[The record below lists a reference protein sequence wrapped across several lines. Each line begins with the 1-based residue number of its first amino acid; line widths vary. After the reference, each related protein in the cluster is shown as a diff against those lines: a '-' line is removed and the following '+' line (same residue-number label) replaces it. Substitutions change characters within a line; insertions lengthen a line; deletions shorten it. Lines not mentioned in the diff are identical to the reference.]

1 MYLLVP
7 CSAPGLGTPQIKN
20 EQNLNEKPAFQADSA
35 HFPGQRKFTQNLKW
49 VPTLSAESIPTSIWN
64 LFQNHCHFTGPHFH
78 MVFSYSVVCL
88 NDLVSDF
95 SSPSDLIWSLQSSL
109 KIFSRHIFRMN
120 FCLFAHFRL
129 RRFLLLPSSDLKPH
143 VCWLFIAF
151 LLRRFLI
158 STVQSASFWT
168 PSAFAAPDFSEN
180 AVGSEL
186 LKICCLKLLLLCQLR
201 VFFVRSL
208 ILPDWKKCFPDI
220 LPIAVSA
227 LNFWSAVIFRNWLF
241 GSDRFPA
248 WFSVLFQDLAS
259 PDTESGKIRNPYVYF
274 GLYPLCLD
282 SACLAVGV
290 SVFPLLYSLYMA
302 NRILSTILLL
312 FSLLRQF
319 NAISSFFVRLFV

>member
-1 MYLLVP
+1 
-7 CSAPGLGTPQIKN
+7 
-20 EQNLNEKPAFQADSA
+20 
-35 HFPGQRKFTQNLKW
+35 
-49 VPTLSAESIPTSIWN
+49 
-64 LFQNHCHFTGPHFH
+64 

-151 LLRRFLI
+151 LLRQSLI
-158 STVQSASFWT
+158 STVQSASFGT

-186 LKICCLKLLLLCQLR
+186 LKICCLKLPLLCQLR

-282 SACLAVGV
+282 SACLAVGILLQRNPTSKHSAV
-290 SVFPLLYSLYMA
+290 HASTSCMSLSHTRVFTGICRVNPDITAFRQIFHIVQMIRLRMQLFYSQILPLL
-302 NRILSTILLL
+302 NQ
-312 FSLLRQF
+312 LRGNFYFCQ
-319 NAISSFFVRLFV
+319 AHDSAVRT

>member
-1 MYLLVP
+1 
-7 CSAPGLGTPQIKN
+7 
-20 EQNLNEKPAFQADSA
+20 
-35 HFPGQRKFTQNLKW
+35 
-49 VPTLSAESIPTSIWN
+49 
-64 LFQNHCHFTGPHFH
+64 

-129 RRFLLLPSSDLKPH
+129 RRFLLPSSDLKPH

-201 VFFVRSL
+201 VFLFGHWFFPTGKSVFRISFR
-208 ILPDWKKCFPDI
+208 LP
-220 LPIAVSA
+220 
-227 LNFWSAVIFRNWLF
+227 FWPWTSDLQYVYSEFIIRNW
-241 GSDRFPA
+241 S
-248 WFSVLFQDLAS
+248 FSCLVFCS
-259 PDTESGKIRNPYVYF
+259 VTESGFFRYWIR
-274 GLYPLCLD
+274 
-282 SACLAVGV
+282 
-290 SVFPLLYSLYMA
+290 
-302 NRILSTILLL
+302 
-312 FSLLRQF
+312 
-319 NAISSFFVRLFV
+319 